1 MAVGDSAV
9 GAALITDCG
18 WGVVR
23 EVHLTLALFEEARV
37 GQEAHQRCQI
47 LRERRRWHYSTP
59 MGKSEVVMSS
69 VGIEG

>member
-9 GAALITDCG
+9 GAAPITDCG

-37 GQEAHQRCQI
+37 GQEAHQR
-47 LRERRRWHYSTP
+47 
-59 MGKSEVVMSS
+59 
-69 VGIEG
+69 